1 MTTLPQ
7 TTPMRLPRS
16 GGQHIAIPGT
26 GPMGPAQPQQ
36 QHFIPSTTGMTGSD
50 IWRVIRTNAWL
61 IISMLVIFGIAG
73 YLLNTYLAAR
83 WPHYQAMGLV
93 KVQGNTTPDLHS
105 PNGGGAAYDDPTS
118 LAIEI
123 SSQVKEM
130 LHPTLLGQVLTDNDD
145 LRRTSWFQK
154 FVRRNPDGS
163 PMPGQDGKPLVD
175 TEAAKEDLA
184 DRLAVAPYPNSRLI
198 TVSAT
203 CADPNDC
210 RTLIEA
216 VVNQH
221 INVSRL
227 AQEAASDKN
236 QQYFHNL
243 QSQLTSEL
251 GELAGKIQHLSME
264 LGNMGEDIGN
274 NSSRVT
280 FELQTLLAESLKAD
294 QAATQTQ
301 AKLDLF
307 NQQLDSGITPPEVQA
322 RYESNPAYWD
332 YRRMV
337 DQAELDL
344 GMDRNS
350 PDAASPLRQK
360 SGQQR
365 LDGLKRILDDL
376 TAELK
381 DNEIARVKTEL
392 TSELKSDHDTQAE
405 YKKKVGE
412 LQTQI
417 AQISTMRN
425 ELEELRAESR
435 DKRANLAL
443 IQDKL
448 DQMTLI
454 QEMAGWGTVDW
465 AEGGLPDVPTKPVFP
480 KLSVTLPASLALG
493 LALAL
498 GIAFLREMTDT
509 SVRSPRD
516 IARVGQLTVL
526 GMIPHSDD
534 DLQSQAAR
542 LPLVIYDAPHSM
554 VAEQFRQVRTRL
566 HHAASLDTTRSILI
580 TGCGPGDG
588 KTTVAANIAAGLA
601 LNGRR
606 ILLVD
611 ANFRRPDLHN
621 IFNLS
626 NELGFG
632 DVLGSVSLFE
642 QAIRETEVPNLSVIV
657 NGTRP
662 SNPTELLESQLF
674 IDFIERALEEFD
686 HVIFDSGPLLIVS
699 ETIAMAPRV
708 DGVVTVIRAR
718 TNSRGML
725 SRMRDQLRQL
735 KAEHLGVIL
744 NAVRS
749 HGGGYYGPMIKAYY
763 AYQNGENN

>member
-16 GGQHIAIPGT
+16 GGQHVAIPGT
-26 GPMGPAQPQQ
+26 GPMGPGQQ
-36 QHFIPSTTGMTGSD
+36 QQFIPSTPGMTGAD
-50 IWRVIRTNAWL
+50 VWRVIRANLWL
-61 IISMLVIFGIAG
+61 ILSMLVVFGIG
-73 YLLNTYLAAR
+73 GFLLNTYLAAK

-93 KVQGNTTPDLHS
+93 KVNTGAILPDLEGKIS
-105 PNGGGAAYDDPTS
+105 AGSADDIQQLP
-118 LAIEI
+118 IEI
-123 SSQVKEM
+123 ASQVKEM
-130 LHPTLLGQVLTDNDD
+130 LHPTLLGQVLADNDD
-145 LRRTSWFQK
+145 IRRTSWFQK
-154 FVRRNPDGS
+154 FVRHNPDGS
-163 PMPGQDGKPLVD
+163 PMLGQDGKPLID

-184 DRLAVAPYPNSRLI
+184 DRLLVAPYPNSRLI

-216 VVNQH
+216 VVNEH
-221 INVSRL
+221 INVSRN
-227 AQEAASDKN
+227 AQEIASEKN

-243 QSQLTSEL
+243 QNQLNAEL
-251 GELAGKIQHLSME
+251 GELAGKIQRLSME
-264 LGNMGEDIGN
+264 LGEKGEDIGN
-274 NSSRVT
+274 NSSTRT

-294 QAATQTQ
+294 QTASEAQS
-301 AKLDLF
+301 KLDLF
-307 NQQLDSGITPPEVQA
+307 NQQLDAGVNPPEVET
-322 RYESNPAYWD
+322 RLESNGAYWD
-332 YRRMV
+332 YRRLL
-337 DQAELDL
+337 DEAEI
-344 GMDRNS
+344 S
-350 PDAASPLRQK
+350 
-360 SGQQR
+360 QR
-365 LDGLKRILDDL
+365 LEQTDRGTGSPMVETGNQRIQLLQAKLDEL

-381 DNEIARVKTEL
+381 NTAILGEKTEL
-392 TSELKSDHDTQAE
+392 QAELASDHDTQAQ
-405 YKKKVGE
+405 YKKRCDE
-412 LQTQI
+412 LQTEI
-417 AQISTMRN
+417 AQISTSRN
-425 ELEELRAESR
+425 ELEELRTESR
-435 DKRANLAL
+435 EKRETLQH

-465 AEGGLPDVPTKPVFP
+465 AEGGEPDVPTKPIFP
-480 KLSVTLPASLALG
+480 KLSMTLPAALALG
-493 LALAL
+493 LVLSL

-632 DVLGSVSLFE
+632 DVLGSINLFE
-642 QAIRETEVPNLSVIV
+642 QAVRETEVPNLSVIA

-708 DGVVTVIRAR
+708 DGVITVIRAR

>member
-16 GGQHIAIPGT
+16 GGQHVAIPGT
-26 GPMGPAQPQQ
+26 GPMGSAQQ
-36 QHFIPSTTGMTGSD
+36 QHFVPAAPSMTGAD
-50 IWRVIRTNAWL
+50 VWRVIRANLWL
-61 IISMLVIFGIAG
+61 IVSMLIIFGIAG
-73 YLLNTYLAAR
+73 FLLNTYLAAKF
-83 WPHYQAMGLV
+83 PHYQSMGLV
-93 KVQGNTTPDLHS
+93 KVNTGTILPSVEGNITAGTED
-105 PNGGGAAYDDPTS
+105 NTS
-118 LAIEI
+118 NLPIEI
-123 SSQVKEM
+123 ASQVKEM
-130 LHPTLLGQVLTDNDD
+130 LHPTLLGQVLADNDD
-145 LRRTSWFQK
+145 IRRTSWFQK
-154 FVRRNPDGS
+154 FVRHNPDGS
-163 PMPGQDGKPLVD
+163 PVLGQDGRPLID

-184 DRLAVAPYPNSRLI
+184 DRLTVAPFPNSRLI

-216 VVNQH
+216 VVNEH
-221 INVSRL
+221 INVSRQ
-227 AQEAASDKN
+227 AQETASEKN

-243 QSQLTSEL
+243 QSQLNSEL
-251 GELAGKIQHLSME
+251 GELAGKIQRLSME
-264 LGNMGEDIGN
+264 LGEKGEDIGN
-274 NSSRVT
+274 NSSTKT
-280 FELQTLLAESLKAD
+280 FELQTLLAESLKSD
-294 QAATQTQ
+294 QAAAEAQN
-301 AKLDLF
+301 KLDLF
-307 NQQLDSGITPPEVQA
+307 NQQLDSGIIPPEVEA
-322 RYESNPAYWD
+322 RLESNPAYWE
-332 YRRMV
+332 YRRML
-337 DQAELDL
+337 DEAEI
-344 GMDRNS
+344 S
-350 PDAASPLRQK
+350 
-360 SGQQR
+360 QR
-365 LDGLKRILDDL
+365 LQQSDRGSGSPMMETGNQRVQLLQAKLDEL

-381 DNEIARVKTEL
+381 DNAIATQRTEL
-392 TSELKSDHDTQAE
+392 QSELKSDHDIQSE
-405 YKKKVGE
+405 YKKRCDA
-412 LQTQI
+412 LQSEI
-417 AQISTMRN
+417 AQISTSRN

-435 DKRANLAL
+435 EKRETLQH

-465 AEGGLPDVPTKPVFP
+465 AEGGEPDVPIHPVFP
-480 KLSVTLPASLALG
+480 RLAMTLPAALMLG
-493 LALAL
+493 LVLAL

-534 DLQSQAAR
+534 DLQSQASR

-566 HHAASLDTTRSILI
+566 HHAASLDTTRSILV

-632 DVLGSVSLFE
+632 DVLGSINLFE
-642 QAIRETEVPNLSVIV
+642 QAVRETEVPNLSVIA

-708 DGVVTVIRAR
+708 DGVITVIRAR

-749 HGGGYYGPMIKAYY
+749 QYGGYYGPMIKAYY

>member
-16 GGQHIAIPGT
+16 GAPHIAIPGT
-26 GPMGPAQPQQ
+26 GPMAPAQPQ
-36 QHFIPSTTGMTGSD
+36 QHFIPSTGGMTGAD
-50 IWRVIRTNAWL
+50 VWRVIRTNLWL
-61 IISMLVIFGIAG
+61 IFSMLIIFGIAG
-73 YLLNTYLAAR
+73 FLLNTYLLAK
-83 WPHYQAMGLV
+83 WPHYEASGLV
-93 KVQGNTTPDLHS
+93 QINTGVMIPTVSDT
-105 PNGGGAAYDDPTS
+105 NGAAGGGINAEILP
-118 LAIEI
+118 IEMA
-123 SSQVKEM
+123 SQVKEM
-130 LHPTLLGQVLTDNDD
+130 LHTTLLGQVLADNEEI
-145 LRRTSWFQK
+145 RRTTWFQK
-154 FVRRNPDGS
+154 FVRHNPDGS
-163 PMPGQDGKPLVD
+163 PLVGQDGRPLID

-184 DRLAVAPYPNSRLI
+184 TRLTVLPYPNSKI
-198 TVSAT
+198 IIVSAT
-203 CADPNDC
+203 CTDPNDC

-216 VVNQH
+216 VVNEH
-221 INVSRL
+221 ITISRT
-227 AQEAASDKN
+227 AEENIQERN

-251 GELAGKIQHLSME
+251 GELAGKIQHLSMD
-264 LGNMGEDIGN
+264 LGTQGEDIGN
-274 NSSRVT
+274 NSSTKT
-280 FELQTLLAESLKAD
+280 FELQTLLSESLKAD
-294 QAATQTQ
+294 EAATEAQD
-301 AKLDLF
+301 KLDLF
-307 NQQLDSGITPPEVQA
+307 NQQLDSGIVPPEVEA

-332 YRRMV
+332 YRR
-337 DQAELDL
+337 ELDEAQIAA
-344 GMDRNS
+344 GSEGNANGAGS
-350 PDAASPLRQK
+350 PMMQ
-360 SGQQR
+360 
-365 LDGLKRILDDL
+365 GLKQRVGMLQQKLDEL

-381 DNEIARVKTEL
+381 NNAIEVVRTDLE
-392 TSELKSDHDTQAE
+392 SELKSDHDTQAQ
-405 YKKKVGE
+405 YKKKSDE
-412 LQTQI
+412 LQAQI
-417 AQISTMRN
+417 AQISTSRN
-425 ELEELRAESR
+425 ELEELRNESR
-435 DKRANLAL
+435 EKRETLQQ

-465 AEGGLPDVPTKPVFP
+465 ADGGLPDVPSKPVFP
-480 KLSVTLPASLALG
+480 RLSYTLPGSLMLG

-509 SVRSPRD
+509 TVRSPRD
-516 IARVGQLTVL
+516 IARVGNLTVL

-566 HHAASLDTTRSILI
+566 HHAASLDTTRSILV

-611 ANFRRPDLHN
+611 ANFRRPDIHN
-621 IFNLS
+621 IFSLS

-632 DVLGSVSLFE
+632 DVLGSVNLFE
-642 QAIRETEVPNLSVIV
+642 QAVRETEVPNLSVIV

-674 IDFIERALEEFD
+674 VDFIERALEEFD

-708 DGVVTVIRAR
+708 DGVMTVIRAR

-735 KAEHLGVIL
+735 KAEHLGIIL

-763 AYQNGENN
+763 AYQNGEGN